1 MNRKLMVAGALA
13 AILAIVGGAYVG
25 RNLLFDDSITKTP
38 TAEKQKPRRPALVV
52 FHETISD
59 VSLSYPG
66 SWTRRE
72 ATEDDVPL
80 IAVAPDRTT
89 SLLVRVSVTGLEDVT
104 AETLPI
110 VKEKFTDPLI
120 TAVKTVKLVG
130 PAQAV
135 TLGGLLGYR
144 YRYTYRSGAGA
155 HDHYFLFKRGR
166 MIALVFQATPASR
179 LDNVQAQF
187 DRIVAS
193 FSGKGPS

>member
-25 RNLLFDDSITKTP
+25 RNLLFDDSITQT
-38 TAEKQKPRRPALVV
+38 TAAEKQKPRRPALVV

-120 TAVKTVKLVG
+120 KTVKLVG

-155 HDHYFLFKRGR
+155 HDHYLLFKRGR

>member
-25 RNLLFDDSITKTP
+25 RNLLFDDSITQT
-38 TAEKQKPRRPALVV
+38 TAAEKQKPRRPALVV

-120 TAVKTVKLVG
+120 KTVKLVG
-130 PAQAV
+130 PARAV

>member
-1 MNRKLMVAGALA
+1 VNRKLMVAGALA

-25 RNLLFDDSITKTP
+25 RNLLFDDSITQT
-38 TAEKQKPRRPALVV
+38 TAAEKQKPRRPALVV

-120 TAVKTVKLVG
+120 KTVKLVG
-130 PAQAV
+130 PARAV

-144 YRYTYRSGAGA
+144 YRYTYRSGDGA